1 MILDRTLSATK
12 ILEYKKQKRSIDKS
26 ILKLEGELCK
36 IYDSKKIDSLEIEMG
51 MLTRR
56 KLENGYEW
64 IIEI

>member
-1 MILDRTLSATK
+1 M
-12 ILEYKKQKRSIDKS
+12 
-26 ILKLEGELCK
+26 CK
-36 IYDSKKIDSLEIEMG
+36 IYDFKKNDSLEIEMG

>member
-1 MILDRTLSATK
+1 M
-12 ILEYKKQKRSIDKS
+12 
-26 ILKLEGELCK
+26 CK
-36 IYDSKKIDSLEIEMG
+36 IYDSEKIDSLEIEMG